1 MKQHLACLLSL
12 ATLLLLVLP
21 SHQLPPHI
29 HKLPL
34 TLTSNYVYYA
44 DLYFGTNAQNI
55 SLLVDTGSKT
65 LAAFC
70 TLCKKGC
77 VGDQEFN
84 TDQSPTF

>member
-1 MKQHLACLLSL
+1 MSQHLIYCFYV
-12 ATLLLLVLP
+12 TLLLLLLIP
-21 SHQLPPHI
+21 SNQVPAHI

-44 DLYFGTNAQNI
+44 DLYFGTNEQNI

-70 TLCKKGC
+70 NLCQKGC
-77 VGDQEFN
+77 VG
-84 TDQSPTF
+84 